1 MGTIAHGR
9 YTKWVKF
16 LSKMVYKRVRGWV
29 GHRGGAPSRGGGG
42 GGGGVKGA
50 GPVLRGVARIFAE
63 VRTNFRILSPLP
75 PTQTFKAPN
84 LILVP

>member
-1 MGTIAHGR
+1 MGTIANGR

-29 GHRGGAPSRGGGG
+29 GHRGGAPSRGG
-42 GGGGVKGA
+42 VQRA
-50 GPVLRGVARIFAE
+50 GTVLRGVARIFAE
-63 VRTNFRILSPLP
+63 VRTNFRIPSPLP

>member
-29 GHRGGAPSRGGGG
+29 GHRGGAPSRGGGWGGAPPGG
-42 GGGGVKGA
+42 GGGGV
-50 GPVLRGVARIFAE
+50 GV
-63 VRTNFRILSPLP
+63 
-75 PTQTFKAPN
+75 
-84 LILVP
+84 